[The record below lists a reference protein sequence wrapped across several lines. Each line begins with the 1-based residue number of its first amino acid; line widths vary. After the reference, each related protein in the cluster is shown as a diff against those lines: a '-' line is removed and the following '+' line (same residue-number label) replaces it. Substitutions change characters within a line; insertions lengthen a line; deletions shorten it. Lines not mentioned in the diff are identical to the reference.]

1 MHMRAFDRD
10 RFVMDKVHEICQ
22 NICERGSKT
31 VFPEIAEWLFM
42 KIDEELEKY
51 LPEPDYDV

>member
-1 MHMRAFDRD
+1 MRAFDRD